1 MGVDHE
7 AGQAAPDPASRDHED
22 SSVFDVWATRD
33 HGDGPAV
40 PAWTPHA
47 PADSPVLPGQAPYDE
62 EDGPALPGSAG
73 GAFGDQD
80 GAPALP
86 ARIPADEKAPPALP
100 TRTPGNREGAL
111 APPAR
116 LPRDQEAP
124 PALPTRT
131 PPGHDGPPVLPTRT
145 AGNHEGAALP
155 GRTRGNHEGAAS
167 LPGRTRGNPESAASL
182 PGRTRSNPESAP
194 SLPGRTRSNPES
206 APSLPGR
213 TRSNPESAPS
223 LPGRTRRNPE
233 SAPPLPRRPPSN
245 PESAPALPTRAP
257 RGAEGGPALPV
268 RTSGTPG
275 DGSVLPVRTTRYRRS
290 GRHSSPHQLSL
301 PSDTPALVIA
311 VPGSARPESEEI
323 VIRIAEQAG
332 TSCHGAEVRAGYLR
346 GGKDS
351 LEEVLDELAT
361 RPAGPAAVVVP
372 LLAFP
377 NAEADAAIA
386 DIVAMSQTPLL
397 TAAHLGPHPLLA
409 EALHA
414 RLADAGLARA
424 ARVGRISIVT
434 AADGV
439 IVGTAGEDEAIEGA
453 GVVAV
458 LLASRLTMPVAAAS
472 LTDPASIKDAANRLR
487 EARVGRVGLA
497 PCMIGPELTSGTL
510 DAIAALTSTECT
522 PPLGSHPAVAQLVA
536 IRYGAALADP
546 RGASLMAEARGQPQP
561 PPPRAPAEPET
572 RHRRAWG
579 WPSRATS
586 P

>member
-7 AGQAAPDPASRDHED
+7 ADPAAPDPASHDHED
-22 SSVFDVWATRD
+22 SSAFDVWATRD
-33 HGDGPAV
+33 HKDGSAV
-40 PAWTPHA
+40 PVETSYA
-47 PADSPVLPGQAPYDE
+47 PADSPFLPEQARGDHEQAPYDQ
-62 EDGPALPGSAG
+62 EDAPTFPGDVS
-73 GAFGDQD
+73 GDQES
-80 GAPALP
+80 APELP
-86 ARIPADEKAPPALP
+86 ARIPADQEAATALPTRAPGNPEGVPALPTRIARDPEAPPALPIRTSPGHEGGPALPTRNPGNRESGALPTRTPGNHEGATLPTRNPGPSESATALPSRTPPGRDGGPALP
-100 TRTPGNREGAL
+100 TRTPGGQEG
-111 APPAR
+111 
-116 LPRDQEAP
+116 
-124 PALPTRT
+124 
-131 PPGHDGPPVLPTRT
+131 G
-145 AGNHEGAALP
+145 
-155 GRTRGNHEGAAS
+155 S
-167 LPGRTRGNPESAASL
+167 
-182 PGRTRSNPESAP
+182 
-194 SLPGRTRSNPES
+194 
-206 APSLPGR
+206 
-213 TRSNPESAPS
+213 
-223 LPGRTRRNPE
+223 
-233 SAPPLPRRPPSN
+233 
-245 PESAPALPTRAP
+245 ALPTRAP

-268 RTSGTPG
+268 RGSSTPG
-275 DGSVLPVRTTRYRRS
+275 DGSVLPVRTTRYRRR

-311 VPGSARPESEEI
+311 VPGSARPESEDT
-323 VIRIAEQAG
+323 VLRIADMAG
-332 TSCHGAEVRAGYLR
+332 SSCHGAEVRAGYLR
-346 GGKDS
+346 GSKDS
-351 LEEVLDELAT
+351 LEEVLDDLGP

-386 DIVAMSQTPLL
+386 DVVATSRTPLL

-487 EARVGRVGLA
+487 EARVARVALA

-510 DAIAALTSTECT
+510 DAIAALTSTDCA
-522 PPLGSHPAVAQLVA
+522 PPLGSHSAVGQLVA

-546 RGASLMAEARGQPQP
+546 QVATMMAEARGEPLPASPLPAPVP
-561 PPPRAPAEPET
+561 PSAPAT
-572 RHRRAWG
+572 
-579 WPSRATS
+579 
-586 P
+586 

>member
-7 AGQAAPDPASRDHED
+7 ADPGAPDPACRDHED
-22 SSVFDVWATRD
+22 SSAFDVWATRD
-33 HGDGPAV
+33 HKDGSAV
-40 PAWTPHA
+40 PVETSYA
-47 PADSPVLPGQAPYDE
+47 PADGPLFPGPARGDDEQAPYDQ
-62 EDGPALPGSAG
+62 EDSPASPSDAS
-73 GAFGDQD
+73 GDQEA
-80 GAPALP
+80 APELP
-86 ARIPADEKAPPALP
+86 ARIPADQEAATALP
-100 TRTPGNREGAL
+100 TRAASNPEGIPAF
-111 APPAR
+111 PAR
-116 LPRDQEAP
+116 IPRDQEAP

-131 PPGHDGPPVLPTRT
+131 PPDHEDAPALPTRT
-145 AGNHEGAALP
+145 PADHDDAPALPTRAPGNQKSAALPVRASGNHEGAALP
-155 GRTRGNHEGAAS
+155 TRNPGTPESATA
-167 LPGRTRGNPESAASL
+167 LPGRTP
-182 PGRTRSNPESAP
+182 PGRDGGPALPTRAP
-194 SLPGRTRSNPES
+194 GNQGGGSG
-206 APSLPGR
+206 
-213 TRSNPESAPS
+213 
-223 LPGRTRRNPE
+223 
-233 SAPPLPRRPPSN
+233 
-245 PESAPALPTRAP
+245 LPTRAP

-268 RTSGTPG
+268 RASGTPG

-311 VPGSARPESEEI
+311 VPGSARPESEETA
-323 VIRIAEQAG
+323 IRVAEMAAS
-332 TSCHGAEVRAGYLR
+332 SCHGAEVRVGYLR

-351 LEEVLDELAT
+351 LEEVLDGLGP

-386 DIVAMSQTPLL
+386 DVVAMSRTPLL

-439 IVGTAGEDEAIEGA
+439 IVGTAGEEEAIEGA
-453 GVVAV
+453 AVVAV

-487 EARVGRVGLA
+487 EARVVRVALA

-510 DAIAALTSTECT
+510 DAIAALTGTDCA
-522 PPLGSHPAVAQLVA
+522 PPLGSHSAVGQLVA

-546 RGASLMAEARGQPQP
+546 RVATMMAEARGEPLPASPVPAPVP
-561 PPPRAPAEPET
+561 PSAPAT
-572 RHRRAWG
+572 
-579 WPSRATS
+579 
-586 P
+586 